1 MFCLACVLFPVSSH
15 RVVKQVISE
24 PYKDRKD
31 LLEYI
36 KNQTFTEYHLN
47 SMARLNEFI
56 GTMNKP
62 EKGIGV
68 TISGKEK
75 KTLKKI
81 EAF

>member
-1 MFCLACVLFPVSSH
+1 
-15 RVVKQVISE
+15 
-24 PYKDRKD
+24 
-31 LLEYI
+31 
-36 KNQTFTEYHLN
+36 
-47 SMARLNEFI
+47 MARLNEFI